1 MITLLRVDHRL
12 LHGQVAFSWT
22 QYVGADCI
30 LIANDS
36 VPGDELRKTTIK
48 LAKPPSVKLVIK
60 NINDSIEA
68 IKSGVTDKYNLFIVV
83 ESVNDAW
90 RIASAI
96 DEIKSI
102 NLGGIKAK
110 EGSKNISKAIN
121 LLPTEIEQLQQ
132 LVGKG
137 VEVEIRQVPNDRKQ
151 LLRNACNSGGQIM
164 VEALLLGL
172 VAFIAQSEYALGTS
186 LISRPIVTGLLTGL
200 VLGDVQTGVIMGAT
214 LELAFIGS
222 FSVGASI
229 PPDVVTGGILGV
241 AFAITSGA
249 GTETALLL
257 GLPIATLTLILKN
270 IYLGMFIPMLSQ
282 RADGYAERADL
293 RGIERMHLIAGF
305 GLSLMLAA
313 VVTVSFLVGS
323 NAVKSLL
330 DTIPE
335 FIKHGLSVATG
346 IIPALGFAMLAR
358 LLINKKVAPYFFL
371 GFVLMAYL
379 KIPVTGIAI
388 LGAIVAVVMVNVT
401 ALNSPRITTEQ
412 GVSDDDE
419 DDF

>member
-1 MITLLRVDHRL
+1 
-12 LHGQVAFSWT
+12 
-22 QYVGADCI
+22 
-30 LIANDS
+30 
-36 VPGDELRKTTIK
+36 
-48 LAKPPSVKLVIK
+48 
-60 NINDSIEA
+60 
-68 IKSGVTDKYNLFIVV
+68 
-83 ESVNDAW
+83 
-90 RIASAI
+90 
-96 DEIKSI
+96 
-102 NLGGIKAK
+102 
-110 EGSKNISKAIN
+110 
-121 LLPTEIEQLQQ
+121 
-132 LVGKG
+132 
-137 VEVEIRQVPNDRKQ
+137 
-151 LLRNACNSGGQIM
+151 M

-229 PPDVVTGGILGV
+229 PPDVVTGILGV

-282 RADGYAERADL
+282 KADGYAERADL

>member
-1 MITLLRVDHRL
+1 
-12 LHGQVAFSWT
+12 
-22 QYVGADCI
+22 
-30 LIANDS
+30 
-36 VPGDELRKTTIK
+36 
-48 LAKPPSVKLVIK
+48 
-60 NINDSIEA
+60 
-68 IKSGVTDKYNLFIVV
+68 
-83 ESVNDAW
+83 
-90 RIASAI
+90 
-96 DEIKSI
+96 
-102 NLGGIKAK
+102 
-110 EGSKNISKAIN
+110 
-121 LLPTEIEQLQQ
+121 
-132 LVGKG
+132 
-137 VEVEIRQVPNDRKQ
+137 
-151 LLRNACNSGGQIM
+151 M

-241 AFAITSGA
+241 AFAITSG
-249 GTETALLL
+249 TETALLL

-270 IYLGMFIPMLSQ
+270 VYLGMFIPLLSQ
-282 RADGYAERADL
+282 KADGYAERADT

-305 GLSLMLAA
+305 GLSLMLAT

-401 ALNSPRITTEQ
+401 ALSAPRTTTEQ

>member
-1 MITLLRVDHRL
+1 
-12 LHGQVAFSWT
+12 
-22 QYVGADCI
+22 
-30 LIANDS
+30 
-36 VPGDELRKTTIK
+36 
-48 LAKPPSVKLVIK
+48 
-60 NINDSIEA
+60 
-68 IKSGVTDKYNLFIVV
+68 
-83 ESVNDAW
+83 
-90 RIASAI
+90 
-96 DEIKSI
+96 
-102 NLGGIKAK
+102 
-110 EGSKNISKAIN
+110 
-121 LLPTEIEQLQQ
+121 
-132 LVGKG
+132 
-137 VEVEIRQVPNDRKQ
+137 
-151 LLRNACNSGGQIM
+151 M

-282 RADGYAERADL
+282 KADGYAERADL

-313 VVTVSFLVGS
+313 VVTVSFPGGQQRG
-323 NAVKSLL
+323 
-330 DTIPE
+330 E
-335 FIKHGLSVATG
+335 
-346 IIPALGFAMLAR
+346 IPARYDPGIYQTWAQRRHRHHPGPRLRDAR
-358 LLINKKVAPYFFL
+358 QA
-371 GFVLMAYL
+371 A
-379 KIPVTGIAI
+379 
-388 LGAIVAVVMVNVT
+388 
-401 ALNSPRITTEQ
+401 
-412 GVSDDDE
+412 D
-419 DDF
+419 

>member
-1 MITLLRVDHRL
+1 M
-12 LHGQVAFSWT
+12 
-22 QYVGADCI
+22 
-30 LIANDS
+30 
-36 VPGDELRKTTIK
+36 
-48 LAKPPSVKLVIK
+48 
-60 NINDSIEA
+60 
-68 IKSGVTDKYNLFIVV
+68 
-83 ESVNDAW
+83 
-90 RIASAI
+90 
-96 DEIKSI
+96 
-102 NLGGIKAK
+102 
-110 EGSKNISKAIN
+110 
-121 LLPTEIEQLQQ
+121 
-132 LVGKG
+132 
-137 VEVEIRQVPNDRKQ
+137 
-151 LLRNACNSGGQIM
+151 
-164 VEALLLGL
+164 
-172 VAFIAQSEYALGTS
+172 
-186 LISRPIVTGLLTGL
+186 
-200 VLGDVQTGVIMGAT
+200 
-214 LELAFIGS
+214 
-222 FSVGASI
+222 
-229 PPDVVTGGILGV
+229 TGGILGV

-282 RADGYAERADL
+282 KADGYAERADL

-313 VVTVSFLVGS
+313 VVTVSFPVGS

-330 DTIPE
+330 DTIP
-335 FIKHGLSVATG
+335 IYQTWAQRRHRHH
-346 IIPALGFAMLAR
+346 PALGFAMLAR

>member
-137 VEVEIRQVPNDRKQ
+137 VEVEIRQVPNDRNSF
-151 LLRNACNSGGQIM
+151 LRNACNSGGQIM

-282 RADGYAERADL
+282 KADGYAERADL

>member
-1 MITLLRVDHRL
+1 M
-12 LHGQVAFSWT
+12 
-22 QYVGADCI
+22 
-30 LIANDS
+30 
-36 VPGDELRKTTIK
+36 
-48 LAKPPSVKLVIK
+48 
-60 NINDSIEA
+60 
-68 IKSGVTDKYNLFIVV
+68 
-83 ESVNDAW
+83 
-90 RIASAI
+90 
-96 DEIKSI
+96 
-102 NLGGIKAK
+102 
-110 EGSKNISKAIN
+110 
-121 LLPTEIEQLQQ
+121 
-132 LVGKG
+132 
-137 VEVEIRQVPNDRKQ
+137 
-151 LLRNACNSGGQIM
+151 
-164 VEALLLGL
+164 
-172 VAFIAQSEYALGTS
+172 
-186 LISRPIVTGLLTGL
+186 
-200 VLGDVQTGVIMGAT
+200 
-214 LELAFIGS
+214 
-222 FSVGASI
+222 
-229 PPDVVTGGILGV
+229 VTGGILGV

-270 IYLGMFIPMLSQ
+270 VYLGMFIPMLSQ
-282 RADGYAERADL
+282 KADGYAERADT
-293 RGIERMHLIAGF
+293 RGIERMHLIAG
-305 GLSLMLAA
+305 LSLMLAT

-346 IIPALGFAMLAR
+346 MIPALGFAMLAR

-401 ALNSPRITTEQ
+401 ALNSPRTTTEQ